1 MAGSLGLG
9 SRDFGT
15 EYELLVEFVSRIRTL
30 ARVTDGRLGVDD
42 VSLGFVLFKTLE
54 DVPT

>member
-42 VSLGFVLFKTLE
+42 VSLGLVLFKTLE